1 MSLRKK
7 IAQHSL
13 VVLKVMHVILFGQ
26 NRLLLDHPVLIGM
39 AVNGQYYCTF
49 LQVKVRPALHCEQPE
64 LLERGITLLRD
75 SATPHH
81 NHDVQNLV
89 HRWGWE
95 VLACPPCSPDLAPCG
110 YWLLSHVKEHLQ
122 GK

>member
-1 MSLRKK
+1 
-7 IAQHSL
+7 
-13 VVLKVMHVILFGQ
+13 MHAVFFSQ
-26 NRLLLDHPVLIGM
+26 NGLLLDHPVLTGV

-49 LQVKVRPALHCEQPE
+49 LQDKVRPALHHE
-64 LLERGITLLRD
+64 LLERGITLLQD
-75 SATPHH
+75 NAKHH

-95 VLACPPCSPDLAPCG
+95 VLARPPYSPDLPPCG
-110 YWLLSHVKEHLQ
+110 YWLPPHVKEHLQ